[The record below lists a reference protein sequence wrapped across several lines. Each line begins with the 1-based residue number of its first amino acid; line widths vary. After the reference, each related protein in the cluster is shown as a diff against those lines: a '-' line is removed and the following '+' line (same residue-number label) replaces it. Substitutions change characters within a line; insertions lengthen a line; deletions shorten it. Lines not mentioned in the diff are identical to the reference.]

1 MSRQARRRLAKVG
14 VVAALLVVWEGATRL
29 FHVSPLLFPPASTV
43 LRAFGRSVVQG
54 ELPGYA
60 QQSLR
65 VLLAGMGIGAAL
77 TLVLTTFA
85 VTTRPGSAVLETL
98 TSMFNPLPA
107 IALMPLSLLWFGLGT
122 ASLIFVIVHSV
133 LWPMSLNTY
142 TGFVTVPP
150 TLRKVGHSFGLKG
163 WSYVAGILLPAAFP
177 HILAGVKIGW
187 AFAWRTVIAAEMV
200 FGVAG
205 SQAGLGWFI
214 YQNRFEMNTERVF
227 AGLVTVVVIGLV
239 VENLFFRWVEKHTVV
254 RWGMSAPQR

>member
-1 MSRQARRRLAKVG
+1 MTLHARRPLAKIA
-14 VVAALLVVWEGATRL
+14 VVAMILLLWEAATRL
-29 FHVSPLLFPPASTV
+29 FQVSPLLFPPASAV
-43 LRAFGRSVVQG
+43 FRAFGASVAHG

-60 QQSLR
+60 AQSLR

-77 TLVLTTFA
+77 TLVLATLA
-85 VTTRPGSAVLETL
+85 VTTRAGSAVLETL

-142 TGFVTVPP
+142 TGFVTVPS
-150 TLRKVGHSFGLKG
+150 TLRKVGQSFGLRG

-214 YQNRFEMNTERVF
+214 YQNRFEMNTELVF
-227 AGLVTVVVIGLV
+227 AGLLSVIVIGLV
-239 VENLFFRWVEKHTVV
+239 VENVFFRWIERRTIV
-254 RWGMSAPQR
+254 RWGMSTPQR